1 MPEQFYPNYKY
12 SNKEHNRKKPNGW
25 HFIDGEIFDDKKGYI
40 IETTPA
46 EGKVTKIIRS
56 LNL

>member
-1 MPEQFYPNYKY
+1 MFDENFP
-12 SNKEHNRKKPNGW
+12 KEIIKKPNGW
-25 HFIDGEIFDDKKGYI
+25 HFIDGEMFDDKKGYI
-40 IETTPA
+40 IETTQ